1 MTEAE
6 EISKVKEDLQALN
19 GKFNN
24 LLGMLQTYFT
34 SQYNL
39 NEASIKKN
47 EADAKH
53 QQAVSEF
60 TQNITLLLTVL
71 TKRVVELEKK
81 VNQP

>member
-1 MTEAE
+1 MTAE
-6 EISKVKEDLQALN
+6 EISKVKEDLQVLN
-19 GKFNN
+19 VKFSH
-24 LLGMLQTYFT
+24 LLNQLQIYFN
-34 SQYNL
+34 SQYEL

-60 TQNITLLLTVL
+60 TQNITILLKVL
-71 TKRVVELEKK
+71 TKRIVELEKK